1 MTYEAIRQRK
11 TTIQDP
17 KEFYRR
23 SLTSSIKEVSFIF
36 VDKDA
41 CKTKRTERNIFQ
53 IKSVKD
59 TVKLH
64 ANVGL
69 SRRQTYLPKRQAVIA
84 MIT

>member
-1 MTYEAIRQRK
+1 MTYEARRQRK

-41 CKTKRTERNIFQ
+41 CETKRNIFQ